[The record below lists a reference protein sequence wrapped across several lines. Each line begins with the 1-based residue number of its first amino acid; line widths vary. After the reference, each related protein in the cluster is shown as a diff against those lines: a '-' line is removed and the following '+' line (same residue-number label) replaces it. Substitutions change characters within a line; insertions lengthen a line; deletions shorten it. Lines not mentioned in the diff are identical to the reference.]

1 MGDGEYNNLNFYI
14 KNTDTGEFE
23 EIQGVQSIEIT
34 EAETDNTFSYKNA
47 TWDGGTLSFDV
58 TIQDMIEFKRRFIPE
73 TINNWRKQHG
83 MPLFRK
89 RHLKSPSF
97 I

>member
-1 MGDGEYNNLNFYI
+1 MGDGEYNNLKCYM

-23 EIQGVQSIEIT
+23 ELQEVQAIEIT

-47 TWDGGTLSFDV
+47 SWDGGTLSFDLSEQN
-58 TIQDMIEFKRRFIPE
+58 IIEFKRRFVPE

-83 MPLFRK
+83 IQLFRK